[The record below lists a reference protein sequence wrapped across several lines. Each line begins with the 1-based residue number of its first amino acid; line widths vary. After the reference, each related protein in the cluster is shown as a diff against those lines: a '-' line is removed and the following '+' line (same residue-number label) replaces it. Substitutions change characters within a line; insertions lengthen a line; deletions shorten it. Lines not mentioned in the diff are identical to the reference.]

1 MKLHKAIPPGITWI
15 HEKQSKKMHEK
26 KYLRNVRKEVLMID
40 DETMADNAWLVQIV
54 VDSDS
59 SNDVH

>member
-1 MKLHKAIPPGITWI
+1 MHK
-15 HEKQSKKMHEK
+15 K
-26 KYLRNVRKEVLMID
+26 KYLRNVRQEVLMID